1 MNFHRLTLIILYT
14 ATVLATVYLSFSG
27 WEYYKLGKQERP
39 RHELHEEWKPSG
51 FIGHG
56 AGIIGSA
63 LMMILLLYSLRKRWT
78 RMHRWGNIR
87 YWLNYHIW
95 MGITGP
101 VLVIFHTTFK
111 FGGIVAVSFW
121 SMIAVAVS
129 GVLGRYLYV
138 QIPRSMSGDELS
150 AAQIRELEDDLQ
162 EQIKQEV
169 MGNEKL
175 FQIVREFFES
185 EEQAAEKAGF
195 WSWLSRDLSEPFRYH
210 NLRARLSSFGA
221 SGHAMR
227 TLMKLARK
235 RAKLGRRVRFLN
247 TAQKLLHHWHVFH
260 KPFAVI
266 MIIIMI
272 VHIGVAI
279 ALGYTW
285 IF

>member
-1 MNFHRLTLIILYT
+1 MTFHRILLVLLYA
-14 ATVLATVYLSFSG
+14 ATIAVSVYLSWVG
-27 WEYYKLGKQERP
+27 WEYYALDRVERP
-39 RHELHEEWKPSG
+39 HHELHEDWKPGG

-63 LMMILLLYSLRKRWT
+63 LMMILLLYSVRKRWT
-78 RMHRWGNIR
+78 RLHKFGNIR
-87 YWLNYHIW
+87 HWLNYHIW

-101 VLVIFHTTFK
+101 ILVIFHSTFK

-121 SMIAVAVS
+121 SMIAVAAS
-129 GVLGRYLYV
+129 GILGRYLYV

-150 AAQIRELEDDLQ
+150 AAQLRELEDGLQ
-162 EQIKQEV
+162 DQIRREV

-175 FQIVREFFES
+175 YDVVSEFFRL
-185 EEQAAEKAGF
+185 EEQAAEQAGL
-195 WSWLSRDLSEPFRYH
+195 WSWFTRDLTAPLRYQVLKGR
-210 NLRARLSSFGA
+210 LRAMGV
-221 SGHAMR
+221 SGHNVR

-235 RAKLGRRVRFLN
+235 RAKLGRRIQFLS

-260 KPFAVI
+260 KPFAII

-272 VHIGVAI
+272 VHVGVAI

>member
-1 MNFHRLTLIILYT
+1 MSFHRFSLILLYT
-14 ATVLATVYLSFSG
+14 ATVLVTVYLSFSG
-27 WEYYKLGKQERP
+27 WGYYAQDKQERP
-39 RHELHEEWKPSG
+39 HHELHQDWKPSG

-56 AGIIGSA
+56 AGIVGSA

-78 RMHRWGNIR
+78 RMHNWGNIR

-111 FGGIVAVSFW
+111 LGGIVAVSFW

-138 QIPRSMSGDELS
+138 QIPRSLSGDELS
-150 AAQIRELEDDLQ
+150 AAQIRELEEDLQ
-162 EQIKQEV
+162 EQIKEEV
-169 MGNEKL
+169 MGDSKL
-175 FQIVREFFES
+175 YQIVEEFFES
-185 EEQAAEKAGF
+185 EETSAEKAGL
-195 WSWLSRDLSEPFRYH
+195 WSWFKRDLGEPFRYH
-210 NLRARLSSFGA
+210 NLRSRLSGLGA
-221 SGHAMR
+221 SGHTMR

-260 KPFAVI
+260 KPFAVM

-272 VHIGVAI
+272 VHVGVAV

>member
-1 MNFHRLTLIILYT
+1 MTLHRIILVFLYT
-14 ATVLATVYLSFSG
+14 ATILVSLYLSWTG
-27 WEYYKLGKQERP
+27 WEYYALGRQDRP
-39 RHELHEEWKPSG
+39 RHELHLDWKPGG
-51 FIGHG
+51 FVSHG
-56 AGIIGSA
+56 AGIVGSA
-63 LMMILLLYSLRKRWT
+63 LMMILLLYSVRKRWS
-78 RMHRWGNIR
+78 RLHNFGNIR
-87 YWLNYHIW
+87 HWLNYHIW

-101 VLVIFHTTFK
+101 ILVIFHTTFK

-150 AAQIRELEDDLQ
+150 AAQLRELEDDLQ

-169 MGNEKL
+169 MGNEQL
-175 FQIVREFFES
+175 FNVVEEFFQS
-185 EEQAAEKAGF
+185 EEQSAQAVGLWRWFK
-195 WSWLSRDLSEPFRYH
+195 RDLGEPLRYMA
-210 NLRARLSSFGA
+210 LRQKLRSLGA
-221 SGHAMR
+221 SGHHVR
-227 TLMKLARK
+227 TLTKLARK
-235 RAKLGRRVRFLN
+235 RAKLGRRIQFLS
-247 TAQKLLHHWHVFH
+247 TARRLLHHWHVFH

-272 VHIGVAI
+272 VHVGVAV